1 MVLSRVDRRFAIID
15 LGSKSDKF
23 IKPLL
28 TMYFTHWQSRFG
40 ASLMI
45 PPSSIQD
52 IIKKSG
58 YVQIQRLSH
67 FNIRFPID
75 LSIGNVEIVYQRQ
88 IFQKNK

>member
-1 MVLSRVDRRFAIID
+1 
-15 LGSKSDKF
+15 
-23 IKPLL
+23 
-28 TMYFTHWQSRFG
+28 MYFTYWQSRFG

-58 YVQIQRLSH
+58 YAQIQRLSH

-75 LSIGNVEIVYQRQ
+75 LSIGNVEIVYQRK
-88 IFQKNK
+88 ILQKS

>member
-1 MVLSRVDRRFAIID
+1 
-15 LGSKSDKF
+15 
-23 IKPLL
+23 
-28 TMYFTHWQSRFG
+28 MYFTHWQSRFG

-58 YVQIQRLSH
+58 YAQIQRLSH

-88 IFQKNK
+88 IFQKKNLKYRRFVKFINAARRQCLYG